1 MVRLTVLLM
10 TVSIILFSSG
20 SGFTQTVHTVVSDG
34 MSFRVDEVVKGQGTI
49 WGLDFLS
56 VDTLIFTE
64 REGNI
69 KTVSMATG
77 KVITLHGVPEVWA
90 RDQGGMLDVA
100 VPEYHTE
107 NGWIY
112 FTYSKDVGGNGATTL
127 ARCRI
132 DGDALKQWQEL
143 LVTESITETGR
154 HFGSR
159 ITFDND
165 GHLFFSVGERGHRPN
180 GQDTTTHAGSILRV
194 NLDGS
199 TPLDNP
205 FSTQEGLPEIW
216 SYGHRNPQ
224 GLFWD
229 SSSGKLWA
237 NEHGPRGG
245 DEINIIKRGMN
256 YGWPVVSYGKEYW
269 GVVAVG
275 EATSKP
281 GMVDPIKI
289 YIPSIA
295 PSSLLVYSGK
305 AFPAWKG
312 NLFSGALAKTHLNRV
327 VLDDGDKPVGE
338 ERLLGDLDERIRD
351 VIEDENG
358 WLYLSTDSGRILR
371 IQPHS

>member
-1 MVRLTVLLM
+1 MIIYVKYLGCRGQQTLIICYEREVMMKLIVLLI
-10 TVSIILFSSG
+10 TVSIIFFSSD
-20 SGFTQTVHTVVSDG
+20 SGFTQTVHTGVSAG
-34 MSFRVDEVVKGQGTI
+34 MSFRVEEVVKGQGTI

-69 KTVSMATG
+69 KTVSLATG
-77 KVITLHGVPEVWA
+77 KIIILYGVPEVWA

-100 VPEYHTE
+100 VPENHTE

-112 FTYSKDVGGNGATTL
+112 FTYSKDVEGKGATTL
-127 ARCRI
+127 ARCCI

-143 LVTESITETGR
+143 LVTESITDTGR

-205 FSTQEGLPEIW
+205 FSTEKGLAEIW

-256 YGWPVVSYGKEYW
+256 YG
-269 GVVAVG
+269 
-275 EATSKP
+275 
-281 GMVDPIKI
+281 
-289 YIPSIA
+289 
-295 PSSLLVYSGK
+295 
-305 AFPAWKG
+305 
-312 NLFSGALAKTHLNRV
+312 
-327 VLDDGDKPVGE
+327 
-338 ERLLGDLDERIRD
+338 
-351 VIEDENG
+351 
-358 WLYLSTDSGRILR
+358 
-371 IQPHS
+371 